1 MRRSPSTRNS
11 HPIHTLLIGESEI
24 FRAALAILAL
34 LEPVLMLAGFEEALQ
49 LLQHLPFGNLPLD
62 SAPCD
67 SAPTASG
74 LPNDGASAND
84 AADDAVVADGAH
96 APEGCVL
103 GGGVGAGMVRGI
115 VHARASPPR
124 QTPRSREVLQD
135 VLATRLAEAALLE
148 AVRGRRRLRP
158 LRALLT
164 RAHRL

>member
-1 MRRSPSTRNS
+1 MTGCVDYMAWSYTAPLLQDQRPAPPRSGASAPQR
-11 HPIHTLLIGESEI
+11 L
-24 FRAALAILAL
+24 RA
-34 LEPVLMLAGFEEALQ
+34 PALQ